1 MEKSPQI
8 KQNPSLVEA
17 YKLVHNE
24 EPVGMSDYEITRRII
39 EVIGNENWIPK
50 DLNKKVIS
58 AIKSEV
64 EYPDKET
71 KKKTLIDL
79 EDFLAYK
86 VKKEGE

>member
-50 DLNKKVIS
+50 DLNRKVIS
-58 AIKSEV
+58 AIKSV
-64 EYPDKET
+64 EYPDEET

-79 EDFLAYK
+79 EDFLAYP
-86 VKKEGE
+86 VKE